1 MAPISRTSW
10 SVIAQSAALTLAGT
24 CSGFV
29 APAMTDATEG
39 LAASHAMASSRMVWP
54 WSLA

>member
-1 MAPISRTSW
+1 MASTSRTSS
-10 SVIAQSAALTLAGT
+10 SVIAQSAALTLART

-39 LAASHAMASSRMVWP
+39 LAASQAMASSRMLWP